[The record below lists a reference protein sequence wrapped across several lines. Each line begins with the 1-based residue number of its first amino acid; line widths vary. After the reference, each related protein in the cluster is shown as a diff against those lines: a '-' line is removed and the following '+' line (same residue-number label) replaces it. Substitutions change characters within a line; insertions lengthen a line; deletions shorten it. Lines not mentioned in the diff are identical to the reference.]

1 MSRLIPRSAGHST
14 VFALPRSSL
23 ASQAQVQSSRLPAH
37 LLAAVLCCAISAA
50 YAQEPVKLPTTPAPS
65 ATKAPT
71 AAPRASAAGPQWHE
85 LSSQERKALAPLQAS
100 WGGISEGHK
109 RKWMALSAR
118 FDKLSPEEQNKLQER
133 MTEWAGLSV
142 AERNRARLNFA
153 ETKRLDPA
161 EKQAKWE
168 AYQALSDDEK
178 HKLAEQAPKPP
189 AGAAPAVRSV
199 TRPKLANTYAEQKPG
214 HPTQLTP
221 PMEHRNVDRN
231 TLLPQQP

>member
-1 MSRLIPRSAGHST
+1 MSRSISRAVGFSAHVEFPSTGFAPLTETRPLQLYPRL
-14 VFALPRSSL
+14 FAAALCCTFL
-23 ASQAQVQSSRLPAH
+23 AAQAQDPAKTQ
-37 LLAAVLCCAISAA
+37 ASA
-50 YAQEPVKLPTTPAPS
+50 APS
-65 ATKAPT
+65 AVKAPV
-71 AAPRASAAGPQWHE
+71 AAPRASAIGPQWHE
-85 LSSQERKALAPLQAS
+85 LSTQERRALAPLQAS

-118 FDKLSPEEQNKLQER
+118 FDKLSPEEQQKLQER

-153 ETKRLDPA
+153 ETKRLDPT

-168 AYQALSDDEK
+168 AYQALSEDEK

-214 HPTQLTP
+214 QPVQLTP
-221 PMEHRNVDRN
+221 PMEHRNVDPT